1 MGGAA
6 SILAEPTLGVDACV
20 FEMVYPTIT
29 EAVNNRLTMR
39 LGNWSRVLSPLLLVQ
54 LRPRIGVDAE
64 ALRPIDHINRIK
76 VPKLFIAGAEDE
88 HTTLEES
95 RRLYEAAIQPKEFW

>member
-1 MGGAA
+1 
-6 SILAEPTLGVDACV
+6 
-20 FEMVYPTIT
+20 
-29 EAVNNRLTMR
+29 MR

-95 RRLYEAAIQPKEFW
+95 QLLYEAAIQTKEFWVIQGAKHVDVHHVAQLEYERRVLEFFGKYLQ